1 MGISEKLEIHSDE
14 LAWVQI
20 PPEPQKVCKKKST
33 TAGGHLEV
41 MIQVWPGPPSRN
53 YKETI

>member
-1 MGISEKLEIHSDE
+1 MGISEKLQIHSDK

-20 PPEPQKVCKKKST
+20 PTEPQKVCKKKKST

-41 MIQVWPGPPSRN
+41 MIQVWPGPPRVSG
-53 YKETI
+53 